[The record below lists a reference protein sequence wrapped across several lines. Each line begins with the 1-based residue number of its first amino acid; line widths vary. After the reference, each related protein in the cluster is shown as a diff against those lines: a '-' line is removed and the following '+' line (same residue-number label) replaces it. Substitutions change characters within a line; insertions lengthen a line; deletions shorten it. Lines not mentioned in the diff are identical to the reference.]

1 MGLLVDQCLTLRPCG
16 LKFARL
22 FRPWDSPDKNT
33 GVGCHFLLQGIFPT
47 QGSNPGLLHQQ
58 AGMKQINAFIK
69 GAPES
74 SLAPL
79 PHKDMVRR
87 RPSRKEAQ
95 THREPNP
102 PVPCPWT
109 SGLQKCEKEMFGA
122 SALQCAALSL
132 HKS

>member
-1 MGLLVDQCLTLRPCG
+1 
-16 LKFARL
+16 
-22 FRPWDSPDKNT
+22 
-33 GVGCHFLLQGIFPT
+33 
-47 QGSNPGLLHQQ
+47 
-58 AGMKQINAFIK
+58 MKQINAFIK

-79 PHKDMVRR
+79 PQKDTVRR
-87 RPSRKEAQ
+87 QPSRKEAL

-102 PVPCPWT
+102 LVPSPWT

-122 SALQCAALSL
+122 SAPLREARSL